1 MNHRITLLNLIIKHL
16 LPLEETHGMHIFL
29 DDSPHVKWIDY
40 RIYAENWDHGA
51 SSFLSG
57 RLCYEPE
64 SISLEL
70 ADEKSILE
78 LRERLIQE
86 QATWLSSKEERKLKA
101 IQELE
106 DKLKELRQ

>member
-40 RIYAENWDHGA
+40 RVYAEKWDHGA

-57 RLCYEPE
+57 RLSYDPE
-64 SISLEL
+64 GISREL
-70 ADEKSILE
+70 ADEKSILD
-78 LRERLIQE
+78 LRESLIHE
-86 QATWLSSKEERKLKA
+86 QTLWLASKEERRLKA

-106 DKLKELRQ
+106 DKLKELKK